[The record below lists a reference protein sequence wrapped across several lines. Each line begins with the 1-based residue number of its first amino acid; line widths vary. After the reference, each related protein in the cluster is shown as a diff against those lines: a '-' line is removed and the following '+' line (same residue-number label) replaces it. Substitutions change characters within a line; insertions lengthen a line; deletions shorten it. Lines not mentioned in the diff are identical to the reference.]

1 MRSARPRKR
10 KSFFIKKVK
19 SFFIYSFISLV
30 VLGFFLNTFISNIL
44 EYSFALANSGGVVD
58 IKTDEK
64 YSVVLISSNKLN
76 EIKKASIIT
85 YDKKNNKL
93 YNFNLSNNLLLDF
106 KGTDLVLGDLLTKN
120 LNNNQMNELLRNN
133 TATNI
138 AFTHITSSDNSEL
151 VEKILLGE
159 GSLFDLYKAR
169 EIEGISLRDL
179 YFIYS
184 FSGGV
189 DSQDKKETFIKT
201 LNELDKEIKDIYID
215 SQLGKKSPSITIVN
229 SSQIN
234 GLGKKYTRIIT
245 NLGGRVVDTST
256 GDEAVNESFLIY
268 KESNNYNELLLNTLG
283 IKKSLSIEEV
293 GLKYPEIVKSD
304 LVIVLGIDKSVE

>member
-1 MRSARPRKR
+1 M
-10 KSFFIKKVK
+10 
-19 SFFIYSFISLV
+19 
-30 VLGFFLNTFISNIL
+30 
-44 EYSFALANSGGVVD
+44 
-58 IKTDEK
+58 
-64 YSVVLISSNKLN
+64 ISSNKLN
-76 EIKKASIIT
+76 EIKKASILT